1 MAAPRI
7 TLRCDCGAEALV
19 AFGDRWTCES
29 CGRTYD
35 TAGIPEA
42 DFQAIQDL
50 RRRYRIA
57 GYTGVVLVAAFVL
70 LLALTAQEFQLFI
83 GLPFVLL
90 VWFMYGSLAWGVFP
104 AQPGVSWETH
114 LAAALIGVTLAI
126 ALRRLDI
133 PPRKRYIWE
142 GETQSDKR
150 DFPPT
155 GMDHLTPDA
164 SQPHNPPRVS

>member
-19 AFGDRWTCES
+19 AYGDRWTCES

-35 TAGIPEA
+35 TSNIPAGDYA
-42 DFQAIQDL
+42 AIQAL
-50 RRRYRIA
+50 RRRYRIV

-90 VWFMYGSLAWGVFP
+90 VWFMYVRP
-104 AQPGVSWETH
+104 AMHSRYRRRVGELQRTW
-114 LAAALIGVTLAI
+114 TLKA
-126 ALRRLDI
+126 
-133 PPRKRYIWE
+133 E
-142 GETQSDKR
+142 GE
-150 DFPPT
+150 
-155 GMDHLTPDA
+155 L
-164 SQPHNPPRVS
+164 